1 MSVFDAATADQWAIF
16 DYDRDGTCGILNILL
31 QIIITTTSMSMNT
44 NTNTNR

>member
-1 MSVFDAATADQWAIF
+1 MSVFDAATADQWAVF